1 METIVI
7 IKNQTI
13 GGGDRYCNNVVFEL
27 KKKYL
32 VKIFTPLKFEAK
44 SQLSIIRLLQ
54 YIKYV
59 YFYLPRYYKKI
70 GINITK
76 NKKYKKIIVFQ
87 DAFRKC
93 PDIFRFLNKKSA
105 YILHE
110 PPREFY
116 EPISL
121 HAPSLKDKLFTLLIR
136 GPIFF
141 IDRVN
146 TKKASMII
154 ANSEFSKV
162 RIKKI
167 YKRNSSVIYPGVSIL
182 SNKKLIRKFQC
193 ISVGSLLPYKG
204 HATTIEAISQMT
216 NKKPLLVIVGSG
228 TVKQKKE
235 MFILANKYKVK
246 IKIISNP
253 TDKLLGTLYLK
264 SLVYINCA
272 YHEPFGMTA
281 LEGLGH
287 GCSLVTVNKCGTE
300 ELKKFFPDTVYVS
313 NGEVRDI
320 SRKIES
326 ALDSDRKKYDLENY
340 TWSRVAKAIITLL
353 DK

>member
-13 GGGDRYCNNVVFEL
+13 GGGDRYCNNVILEL
-27 KKKYL
+27 KKKYT
-32 VKIFTPLKFEAK
+32 VETFTPLKFEEK
-44 SQLSIIRLLQ
+44 SQLSIIKLWK

-59 YFYLPRYYKKI
+59 YFYLPKYYKQLGKKV
-70 GINITK
+70 TK
-76 NKKYKKIIVFQ
+76 NKEYKKIIVFQ

-93 PDIFRFLNKKSA
+93 PDIFRFLHRKSA

-121 HAPSLKDKLFTLLIR
+121 HAPSLKDKLFTLFIR

-141 IDRVN
+141 IDREN
-146 TKKASMII
+146 TKKASVII
-154 ANSEFSKV
+154 TNSEFSKMK
-162 RIKKI
+162 IKKI
-167 YKRNSSVIYPGVSIL
+167 YKKNSSVIYPGVNIL

-204 HATTIEAISQMT
+204 HTTAIKAIGQIL
-216 NKKPLLVIVGSG
+216 NRRPLLVIVGSG
-228 TVKQKKE
+228 TVRQKNE
-235 MFILANKYKVK
+235 LFSLANKYNVK

-264 SLVYINCA
+264 SLVYVNCA
-272 YHEPFGMTA
+272 YSEPFGMTA
-281 LEGLGH
+281 FEGLSH
-287 GCSLVTVNKCGTE
+287 GCSLVTVNNCGTE
-300 ELKKFFPDTVYVS
+300 ELKKLFPDNVYVS
-313 NGEVRDI
+313 SEEVGDI
-320 SRKIES
+320 SEKIEK
-326 ALDSDRKKYDLENY
+326 ALNSERKKYNFKNY
-340 TWSRVAKAIITLL
+340 SWGRVAKAIISHL
-353 DK
+353 DR